1 MTFAFRRAFIP
12 FAFFILSAALAH
24 AHPGHDGHELTWDLS
39 HLADH
44 PLATTAC
51 FSLVGVASWVG
62 WVLLRRG
69 ATQRVQ
75 SLRASQPNR
84 GK

>member
-1 MTFAFRRAFIP
+1 MKSSLTRGLVLATGFM
-12 FAFFILSAALAH
+12 AAAGAVH

-44 PLATTAC
+44 PLATICSFA
-51 FSLVGVASWVG
+51 VVIAIG
-62 WVLLRRG
+62 WSGWLLLRRG

-75 SLRASQPNR
+75 SLRASHASR